1 MHTTHNM
8 APQTKDTASIY
19 IPPFRTFDDD
29 RTRAPGYRARLING
43 LKLAAIVAS
52 VSLFMLWGMQ

>member
-8 APQTKDTASIY
+8 APQTKDTASVY
-19 IPPFRTFDDD
+19 LPPFVDFTDERP
-29 RTRAPGYRARLING
+29 RAPGYRARLING

-52 VSLFMLWGMQ
+52 VSLFMIWGMQ